1 MIEQRVIFKLD
12 LPNKKVI
19 SVKSK
24 TCKVLSEV
32 LRPILH
38 KYSYRLDL
46 VQVFGRESPD
56 PIDMTLPVTAV
67 DGQRL
72 QIVCKDESL
81 ELVGE
86 VTAIS
91 TKKSPQNFRLGN
103 VPVTFVRANKL
114 TSSASNPQLNTLDE
128 ITNKVFNELL
138 QGKVEAQAAV
148 NEINGNGRQSDQRS
162 VKVKSKSFR
171 VNLNLT
177 ANILIQSEDWGSET
191 SSGIFNRMR
200 RHPKKSQ
207 KMQSKSSAGSEE
219 GDQNGVKKPLI
230 AKWKAGAKLQVTSR
244 AQNDGKFI
252 RKISKVS

>member
-1 MIEQRVIFKLD
+1 MHFTPQPLDLDGLSTQLSGNEVLIEQRVIFKLD

-38 KYSYRLDL
+38 KYSYRLDS
-46 VQVFGRESPD
+46 VQVYGKESPD
-56 PIDMTLPVTAV
+56 PLDMTLPVAAV

-72 QIVCKDESL
+72 QIVCKEEIT

-91 TKKSPQNFRLGN
+91 TKKQSPQNFKLGN

-114 TSSASNPQLNTLDE
+114 ISSASNPQLNTLDE

-138 QGKVEAQAAV
+138 QGKVDSQNAA
-148 NEINGNGRQSDQRS
+148 NEVNGNSEKPLDQRS
-162 VKVKSKSFR
+162 VKVCI
-171 VNLNLT
+171 VT
-177 ANILIQSEDWGSET
+177 G
-191 SSGIFNRMR
+191 
-200 RHPKKSQ
+200 RH
-207 KMQSKSSAGSEE
+207 
-219 GDQNGVKKPLI
+219 
-230 AKWKAGAKLQVTSR
+230 VTS
-244 AQNDGKFI
+244 
-252 RKISKVS
+252 IST

>member
-1 MIEQRVIFKLD
+1 M
-12 LPNKKVI
+12 I

-38 KYSYRLDL
+38 KYNYRLDL
-46 VQVFGRESPD
+46 VQVFGKESPE
-56 PIDMTLPVTAV
+56 PMDMALPVTAV

-72 QIVCKDESL
+72 QIICKNENL

-86 VTAIS
+86 VTAINTS
-91 TKKSPQNFRLGN
+91 GGGKQKPSPQNFKLGN

-114 TSSASNPQLNTLDE
+114 TTSASNPQLNTLDE

-138 QGKVEAQAAV
+138 QGKVDGQGMV
-148 NEINGNGRQSDQRS
+148 NGVNGNARKSDPES
-162 VKVKSKSFR
+162 VKVCYEPTAPSRSN
-171 VNLNLT
+171 NLNL
-177 ANILIQSEDWGSET
+177 LSLQSEDWGSET

-200 RHPKKSQ
+200 RHPKKSH
-207 KMQSKSSAGSEE
+207 KMLSKSSAGSEE
-219 GDQNGVKKPLI
+219 GGDSNAMKKPLI

-244 AQNDGKFI
+244 AQNDGKLNEM
-252 RKISKVS
+252 KHLTLNL

>member
-1 MIEQRVIFKLD
+1 MIFKLD

-38 KYSYRLDL
+38 KYSYRLDS
-46 VQVFGRESPD
+46 VQVYGKESPD
-56 PIDMTLPVTAV
+56 PLDMSLPVAAV

-72 QIVCKDESL
+72 QIVCKEEIT

-91 TKKSPQNFRLGN
+91 TKKQSPQNFKLGN

-114 TSSASNPQLNTLDE
+114 IASASNPQLNTLDE

-138 QGKVEAQAAV
+138 QGKVDSQNAAHEV
-148 NEINGNGRQSDQRS
+148 NGNSEQQLEQRS
-162 VKVKSKSFR
+162 VKVC
-171 VNLNLT
+171 
-177 ANILIQSEDWGSET
+177 I
-191 SSGIFNRMR
+191 
-200 RHPKKSQ
+200 
-207 KMQSKSSAGSEE
+207 
-219 GDQNGVKKPLI
+219 
-230 AKWKAGAKLQVTSR
+230 VT
-244 AQNDGKFI
+244 GHH
-252 RKISKVS
+252 VTTV

>member
-1 MIEQRVIFKLD
+1 MNSFRQPLDLDGLSTQLAGNEVMIEQRVIFKLD

-46 VQVFGRESPD
+46 VQVFGKESPD
-56 PIDMTLPVTAV
+56 PLDMSLPVTAV

-72 QIVCKDESL
+72 QIVCRDENP

-86 VTAIS
+86 VTAINTS
-91 TKKSPQNFRLGN
+91 KTKQSPQNFKLGN

-114 TSSASNPQLNTLDE
+114 TTSASNPQLNTLDE

-138 QGKVEAQAAV
+138 QGKVDAQGMV
-148 NEINGNGRQSDQRS
+148 NGNAEQAS
-162 VKVKSKSFR
+162 VKVNSTQQFTESTFKF
-171 VNLNLT
+171 NLSPT
-177 ANILIQSEDWGSET
+177 
-191 SSGIFNRMR
+191 
-200 RHPKKSQ
+200 
-207 KMQSKSSAGSEE
+207 
-219 GDQNGVKKPLI
+219 V
-230 AKWKAGAKLQVTSR
+230 
-244 AQNDGKFI
+244 
-252 RKISKVS
+252 